1 MKEMKHYL
9 DLVSVSEKVRKK
21 QTRMIR
27 VCITLAVFLAA
38 SIFSM
43 ADLEIRS
50 QIYQTV
56 QSNGSWQAAFTGLTE
71 EQEKLVRARAEVKDA
86 ALLENVE
93 AETSGCTVDGM
104 SAAVSGVDEDLTELL
119 PMLKVQEGRLPEKED
134 EAAVTETAAGQLGI
148 REGSQVTLHMADGQ
162 DAAFTVTGILEDA
175 SGLNSE
181 EAVGLFVD
189 LSAFEKYFASQ
200 DAADTM
206 LLVRFRMFCNVEKT
220 VDDLCAQIGIDP
232 ASAALNS
239 KLLALQFQSSDTYMA
254 QLYAVAAVLAV
265 LVTTAGVLMISGS
278 MNSSVAR
285 RIRFF
290 GMMRCLGADQRQVRR
305 FVRREALNWCRTAIP
320 VGLGISVAVVW
331 ALCAVLKTMSPVYFS
346 GMPMFGVSVPGLL
359 AGAVI
364 GLGTV
369 LLAAR
374 SPAKRASK
382 VSPLTAVSGNA
393 GSTHAVRRAAHARFF
408 PVEAALGIHH
418 AVGSRKNFLLMAGSF
433 AFSIILFLSFSPALD
448 FMDHGIKPLR
458 PSAPD
463 LTISSTDGSC
473 SVPKDLAEELSG
485 DPAVK
490 RVYGRSR
497 ASAVPAR
504 AGDAEFQIDLNSYEE
519 NQFRWAEDSVAEGSL
534 KDAEE
539 GRGVMAVTM
548 DAARDFTPGEEITI
562 DFPSGAETV
571 TVSGVLNGS
580 AFNVTPGS
588 TVLVCSEALFEKLA
602 GETDYTTIDL
612 QLEPGASDQDVER
625 ICAMAGEGFSVADN
639 REENSEVRGAY
650 YSFALF
656 LYGFL
661 AVIALIS
668 VFYIINSI
676 AMSVSARL
684 RQYGAMRAIGMTG
697 AQLVRMVAAEALTYV
712 AGGMAAGC
720 AAGLLLNWKIYG
732 LLVTS
737 RWGDPWQVPAAALAV
752 ILTVMA
758 LAAAAAVAGP
768 ARRIREMSVVD
779 TLGAM

>member
-9 DLVSVSEKVRKK
+9 DLVTISDRVRKK
-21 QTRMIR
+21 QSRMIR
-27 VCITLAVFLAA
+27 ICITLAVFLVA

-43 ADLEIRS
+43 ADMEIRS

-56 QSNGSWQAAFTGLTE
+56 QANGSWQAVFTGLTE
-71 EQEKLVRARAEVKDA
+71 EQEKLIQARAEVKDTA
-86 ALLENVE
+86 CLGSVA
-93 AETSGCTVDGM
+93 AETSGCMVDGM
-104 SAAVSGVDEDLTELL
+104 NAAVSGMDADLTGLL
-119 PMLKVQEGRLPEKED
+119 PLIKMQEGRFPAGED

-148 REGSQVTLHMADGQ
+148 REGSQVTLNMPQ
-162 DAAFTVTGILEDA
+162 DRDVTFTITGILEDA

-181 EAVGLFVD
+181 GAVGLFID
-189 LSAFEKYFASQ
+189 MSAFERYFASQ
-200 DAADTM
+200 DAVDTM
-206 LLVRFRMFCNVEKT
+206 LLVRFGMFCNVEKT
-220 VDDLCAQIGIDP
+220 VDDICAQFDIDP
-232 ASAALNS
+232 AMAGLNA

-254 QLYAVAAVLAV
+254 QLYAVAAILAV
-265 LVTTAGVLMISGS
+265 LVTTAGILMISGS

-290 GMMRCLGADQRQVRR
+290 GMMRCLGSDQRQVRR

-320 VGLGISVAVVW
+320 AGLGISVVVVW
-331 ALCAVLKTMSPVYFS
+331 GLCAVLKAVSPTYFS
-346 GMPMFGVSVPGLL
+346 GMQMLGVSIPGLL

-364 GLGTV
+364 GLVTV

-374 SPAKRASK
+374 SPAKRASR
-382 VSPLTAVSGNA
+382 VSPLTAVSGNG
-393 GSTHAVRRAAHARFF
+393 GSTHPVRRAAQVRFF
-408 PVEAALGIHH
+408 PVETALGIHH
-418 AVGSRKNFLLMAGSF
+418 AAGSRKNFLLMSGSF

-448 FMDHGIKPLR
+448 FMEHGIKPLR

-463 LTISSTDGSC
+463 LTISSVDNTC
-473 SVPKDLAEELSG
+473 SVPRELADELRE

-490 RVYGRSR
+490 RVYGRSS
-497 ASAVPAR
+497 AYAVPAR
-504 AGDAEFQIDLNSYEE
+504 AGQEEFQIDLNSYEE
-519 NQFRWAEDSVAEGSL
+519 NQFRWAEDSVAEGSIE
-534 KDAEE
+534 DAEE
-539 GRGVMAVTM
+539 GGGVMAVTM
-548 DAARDFTPGEEITI
+548 DAARDFSPGEEIAI
-562 DFPSGAETV
+562 DFPSGTETV

-580 AFNVTPGS
+580 AFNVSPGS
-588 TVLVCSEALFEKLA
+588 TVLICSEELFEKLT
-602 GETDYTTIDL
+602 GETEYTVIDL
-612 QLEPGASDQDVER
+612 QFEQGVTDRDVER
-625 ICAMAGEGFSVADN
+625 IRGLAGETFTVTDN
-639 REENSEVRGAY
+639 REANSEVRGAY

-684 RQYGAMRAIGMTG
+684 RQYGAMRAIGMTS

-720 AAGLLLNWKIYG
+720 AAGLLLNWKIYE

-737 RWGDPWQVPAAALAV
+737 RWGDPWQMPAAALAV
-752 ILTVMA
+752 ILTAMVLSA
-758 LAAAAAVAGP
+758 IAAVAGP

-779 TLGAM
+779 TLGSL

>member
-1 MKEMKHYL
+1 MREMKHYL
-9 DLVSVSEKVRKK
+9 DLADISGRVRKK
-21 QTRMIR
+21 QSMMIR
-27 VCITLAVFLAA
+27 ICIMLAVFLSA

-43 ADLEIRS
+43 ADMEIRS

-56 QSNGSWQAAFTGLTE
+56 QANGSWQAAFTGITE
-71 EQEKLVRARAEVKDA
+71 EQEKLIQARAEVKDTA
-86 ALLENVE
+86 RLGNMT
-93 AETSGCTVDGM
+93 AEISGCTIDGIKT
-104 SAAVSGVDEDLTELL
+104 AVSGMDANLTELL
-119 PMLKVQEGRLPEKED
+119 PLIRVQEGSLPAEED

-148 REGSQVTLHMADGQ
+148 RKGSRVTLNMPEGQ
-162 DAAFTVTGILEDA
+162 DVTFTVTGILEDA
-175 SGLNSE
+175 SGLNSG

-189 LSAFEKYFASQ
+189 MSAYERYFAFQ

-206 LLVRFRMFCNVEKT
+206 LLVRFGMFCNVEKT
-220 VDDLCAQIGIDP
+220 VDDICAELDIDP
-232 ASAALNS
+232 SLTGLNA

-254 QLYAVAAVLAV
+254 QLYAVAAILAV
-265 LVTTAGVLMISGS
+265 LVTTAGILMISGS

-320 VGLGISVAVVW
+320 LGLGISIVVVW
-331 ALCAVLKTMSPVYFS
+331 GLCAVLRAVSPAYFS
-346 GMPMFGVSVPGLL
+346 GMQMFGVSIPGLL

-364 GLGTV
+364 GLTTV
-369 LLAAR
+369 ILAAR
-374 SPAKRASK
+374 SPAKRASR

-393 GSTHAVRRAAHARFF
+393 GSTYAVRRTAHVRFF

-418 AVGSRKNFLLMAGSF
+418 AAGSRKNFLLMSGSF

-448 FMDHGIKPLR
+448 FMEHGIKPLR

-463 LTISSTDGSC
+463 LTISSVDNTC
-473 SVPKDLAEELSG
+473 SVPRELADELRE

-490 RVYGRSR
+490 RVYGRSS
-497 ASAVPAR
+497 AYAVPAR
-504 AGDAEFQIDLNSYEE
+504 AGQEEFQIDLNSYEE
-519 NQFRWAEDSVAEGSL
+519 NQFRWAEDSVAEGSIE
-534 KDAEE
+534 DAEK
-539 GRGVMAVTM
+539 GGGVMAVTM
-548 DAARDFTPGEEITI
+548 DAARDFSPGEEIAI
-562 DFPSGAETV
+562 DFPSGTETV

-580 AFNVTPGS
+580 AFNVSPGS
-588 TVLVCSEALFEKLA
+588 TVLICSEELFEKLT
-602 GETDYTTIDL
+602 GETGYTVIDL
-612 QLEPGASDQDVER
+612 QFEQGVTDRDVER
-625 ICAMAGEGFSVADN
+625 IRGLAGETFTVTDN
-639 REENSEVRGAY
+639 REANSEVRGAY

-676 AMSVSARL
+676 SMSVSARI
-684 RQYGAMRAIGMTG
+684 RQYGAMRAIGMSG
-697 AQLVRMVAAEALTYV
+697 SQLVHMVAAEAFSYV

-720 AAGLLLNWKIYG
+720 AAGLLLNWKIYD

-737 RWGDPWQVPAAALAV
+737 RWGDPWKVPVEALGVILAV
-752 ILTVMA
+752 MVLSAI
-758 LAAAAAVAGP
+758 AAVAGP

-779 TLGAM
+779 TIGSM